1 MQKKKNFILYQIL
14 ILLGILVI
22 VNLISTEYFARLD
35 LTDDNRY
42 TLSDATLNI
51 LDDIDQPVTVTAY
64 FTEGLPPNYKESK
77 RNFKDLLIEYSNYSD
92 GMVNYEFINPNKD
105 EQTKQ
110 QAVREGVR
118 PVVIKVREKDQ
129 VKQQRAFMGAVI
141 KKGSEKEA
149 IPLLEQ
155 VQSME
160 YALSSKIKK
169 LVRTKK
175 PKVGV
180 IQGHGEPSL
189 SAMQQLQ
196 NSLSVLY
203 DVQTVNLSDTTGLSE
218 YRTLAWVAPQ
228 DSVPQSHFSKLEEYM
243 RGQGNLLIAMNRV
256 RGEFQRAQG
265 LPVNTGLESWLAE
278 KGIDVGSNFVLD
290 KQSGSVAV
298 TQKRG
303 GFNVRRQI
311 KFPYIPQVTNF
322 SDHPITKGLEQV
334 MLRFASSIN
343 FSGDTAAV
351 DFNPIARSL
360 DLSATKPAPL
370 RFNVR
375 KNWTKTDFPDQNIP
389 LAATLEGNIIGNNFS
404 RMVLISDGDFAVNG
418 EGRRTQKQPEDNI
431 SLMVNSIDWLSDDT
445 GLIELR
451 TKGITSRPIKQLDDQ
466 TKTLLRWGNFF
477 VPILLIV
484 LYGLFRN
491 QRNRNIRVKRMEEGY
506 V

>member
-1 MQKKKNFILYQIL
+1 MQKKKNFIVYQIL

-22 VNLISTEYFARLD
+22 VNLISNEYFARLD

-51 LDDIDQPVTVTAY
+51 LEDIEQPVTITAY
-64 FTEGLPPNYKESK
+64 FTEELPPNYKESK

-92 GMVNYEFINPNKD
+92 GMVNYEFVNPNKD
-105 EQTKQ
+105 QQTKQ
-110 QAVREGVR
+110 QAVQDGVR
-118 PVVIKVREKDQ
+118 PVVINVREKDQ
-129 VKQQRAFMGAVI
+129 VKQQRAFMGAVV
-141 KKGSEKEA
+141 KKGSEKET

-160 YALSSKIKK
+160 YALSSNIKK
-169 LVRTKK
+169 LVRTQK

-189 SAMQQLQ
+189 RAMRQLKK
-196 NSLSVLY
+196 SLSVLY
-203 DVQTVNLSDTTGLSE
+203 DVQTVNLSKVDNLSD
-218 YRTLAWVAPQ
+218 YRSLAWVAPK
-228 DSVPQSHFSKLEEYM
+228 DSIPQAHFSKLDDYLAN
-243 RGQGNLLIAMNRV
+243 QGNLLVAMNRV
-256 RGEFQRAQG
+256 KGEFKRAQG
-265 LPVNTGLESWLAE
+265 LSVNTGLERWLAE
-278 KGIDVGSNFVLD
+278 KGIEVENNFVLD

-311 KFPYIPQVTNF
+311 KFPYIPKVTNF
-322 SDHPITKGLEQV
+322 SDHPITKGLERV

-343 FSGDTAAV
+343 YSGDTAAV
-351 DFNPIARSL
+351 DFTPIARSSE
-360 DLSATKPAPL
+360 LSTTKSAPL

-375 KNWTKTDFPDQNIP
+375 KNWSDADFPDQNIP
-389 LAATLEGNIIGNNFS
+389 LAATFEGNLQGNSTS
-404 RMVLISDGDFAVNG
+404 RMVLITDGDFVVNG
-418 EGRRTQKQPEDNI
+418 EGRNAQQQPEDNI

-451 TKGITSRPIKQLDDQ
+451 TKGITSRPIDQLEDQ

-484 LYGLFRN
+484 LYGLFRS